1 MKKKLTLLL
10 LCLLAIGTQ
19 AQLKPRVVILT
30 DIGRP
35 DLEPDDTESLVHL
48 LCYADMLEIE
58 GIITSTG
65 WNCDPYPT
73 ESAAYRDSVVEAYAT
88 DVYML
93 MKRTEQ
99 RTFASLSKENGKQKM
114 GYWPSAEYIRSRCKM
129 GSQRAGIGVIG
140 KDNDSEG
147 SDLIIQLADEI
158 VVVANGTLAHRG
170 TTDEIFPLILADTL
184 GGCPVIEKKEAVL

>member
-1 MKKKLTLLL
+1 MKKTFMLLL
-10 LCLLAIGTQ
+10 ICFLTIGAQ

-73 ESAAYRDSVVEAYAT
+73 ESAAYRDSVVEAY
-88 DVYML
+88 DPHGGKLSFNWWM
-93 MKRTEQ
+93 Q
-99 RTFASLSKENGKQKM
+99 R
-114 GYWPSAEYIRSRCKM
+114 
-129 GSQRAGIGVIG
+129 GIGNEIHIICEVH
-140 KDNDSEG
+140 DNSKYR
-147 SDLIIQLADEI
+147 LPAYRRIII
-158 VVVANGTLAHRG
+158 RT
-170 TTDEIFPLILADTL
+170 
-184 GGCPVIEKKEAVL
+184 K